1 MMGSEYITNPLIFL
15 IKVAFELYI
24 LVVLLR
30 FLLQLLKADFYNP
43 LSQFIVKLTSPVLT
57 PMRRVIPGVAG
68 LDIASLVLAWLLK
81 TVELVLIFLHTK
93 GSFLLLAATLWAIP
107 ELVELVINIFLFA
120 VFIQVILSW
129 VGTSGYN
136 PASSVLDN
144 LTEPLLSPIRRRLKP
159 MSGFDLSPMV
169 AVIGLI
175 LLKMLALPPLE
186 AAVHGILR

>member
-1 MMGSEYITNPLIFL
+1 M
-15 IKVAFELYI
+15 
-24 LVVLLR
+24 
-30 FLLQLLKADFYNP
+30 
-43 LSQFIVKLTSPVLT
+43 
-57 PMRRVIPGVAG
+57 
-68 LDIASLVLAWLLK
+68 
-81 TVELVLIFLHTK
+81 
-93 GSFLLLAATLWAIP
+93 LAATLWAIP
-107 ELVELVINIFLFA
+107 ELIELVINIFLFA

-169 AVIGLI
+169 VVIGLI

-186 AAVHGILR
+186 ATVRSILR